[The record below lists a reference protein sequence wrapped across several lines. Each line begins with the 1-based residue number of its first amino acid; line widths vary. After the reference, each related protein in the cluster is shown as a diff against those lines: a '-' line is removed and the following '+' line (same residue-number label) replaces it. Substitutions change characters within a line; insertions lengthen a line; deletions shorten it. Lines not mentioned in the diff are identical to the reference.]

1 MKSSPFLL
9 LLLCTA
15 YFSVAQTD
23 KTVKTS
29 VQKAIVYQ
37 QGAQLFST
45 ETVSL
50 PAGTTEI
57 TFENVSP
64 YLNTASLQASSKGEA
79 VVIDV
84 RYNVKYSE
92 PEKVVD
98 KSIPETT
105 MKRYER
111 ELQAVQDSLKEI
123 EFLNN
128 DATNQQNRINSE
140 RNIIAGNR
148 MMQGNLQKDSLR
160 LFMSSL
166 EFWRTRIST
175 LDAEL
180 GRIVRESYR
189 NSVLTNQLL
198 ARNSYIRTLMAGTR
212 QVVASKSPTS
222 TPQIIVTMM
231 AETAMLAEI
240 SVSYFVNQASWVP
253 SYDLRASKENSNIEL
268 KHRASVTQNTGLDWK
283 NVNLVLSTG
292 NPNQTSEKPTLNP
305 FFLTYEQAILT
316 GRIGYDYGGKD
327 GKLKNS
333 NVQQR
338 EVVISAP
345 NMPAP
350 VMLPNEEKKRF
361 EENADKADKDL
372 NDFVNVQDNLLR
384 VEYNIAL
391 KCNIESDSRPRNVVI
406 QSKSIPTTYTYSV
419 VPKLDPDVFLMARI
433 TDWENMNLV
442 AGAARVYFDNSYIG
456 ESYINPRNTNDT
468 LQLNFGRDKSIV
480 VNRTKVKDKCREK
493 LFNDHKFSAKT
504 YEITIR
510 NTKNAPIRLIV
521 EDQMPVTKEP
531 DIKIEY
537 TENSNA
543 TKFNAE
549 TGKLTWDLTVKP
561 KDNKKL
567 TFSYEVKHAKDKVV
581 NNL

>member
-1 MKSSPFLL
+1 MKSSAFLL
-9 LLLCTA
+9 LLLCVA
-15 YFSVAQTD
+15 YFSHAQTD
-23 KTVKTS
+23 KIIKTS

-57 TFENVSP
+57 TFENVSS
-64 YLNTASLQASSKGEA
+64 YLNTSSLQASSKGEA
-79 VVIDV
+79 VVIDI

-98 KSIPETT
+98 KTIPETT

-128 DATNQQNRINSE
+128 DASNQQTRINAE

-148 MMQGNLQKDSLR
+148 LMQGNLQKDSLR

-166 EFWRTRIST
+166 EFWRTRISA

-180 GRIVRESYR
+180 GKITRETYK
-189 NSVLTNQLL
+189 NSVLTNKLL
-198 ARNSYIRTLMAGTR
+198 ERTNYIRAMMAGTR
-212 QVVASKSPTS
+212 VVPTTKAPTT

-231 AETAMLAEI
+231 AETAMVAEI
-240 SVSYFVNQASWVP
+240 SINYFVNQASWLP
-253 SYDLRASKENSNIEL
+253 SYDLRASKESTNIEL
-268 KHRASVTQNTGLDWK
+268 KHRASVMQNTGLDWK

-292 NPNQTSEKPTLNP
+292 NPNQTSEKPNLNP
-305 FFLTYEQAILT
+305 FFLTYEQAIPA
-316 GRIGYDYGGKD
+316 GIGYDYNNT

-333 NVQQR
+333 NVQPIPVQ
-338 EVVISAP
+338 AFP
-345 NMPAP
+345 MPKKP
-350 VMLPNEEKKRF
+350 SMSSPNEEKKEF
-361 EENADKADKDL
+361 EDRADKDL

-391 KCNIESDSRPRNVVI
+391 KCNIESDSRPRNVII

-442 AGAARVYFDNSYIG
+442 AGAARVYFDNSFIG

-510 NTKNAPIRLIV
+510 NTKNTPIRLIV
-521 EDQMPVTKEP
+521 EDQMPVTKEL

-543 TKFNAE
+543 TKFNPE
-549 TGKLTWDLTVKP
+549 TGKITWDLNIKP

-567 TFSYEVKHAKDKVV
+567 IFSYEVKHAKDKVV

>member
-1 MKSSPFLL
+1 MKSSFFLL
-9 LLLCTA
+9 FLLCVA
-15 YFSVAQTD
+15 YFSAAQTE
-23 KTVKTS
+23 KIIKTS

-57 TFENVSP
+57 IFENVSP
-64 YLNTASLQASSKGEA
+64 YLNTSSLQASSKGES

-84 RYNVKYSE
+84 RYNVKYAE

-98 KSIPETT
+98 KTIPEST

-128 DATNQQNRINSE
+128 DANTQQNRISSE

-166 EFWRTRIST
+166 EFWRTRIGA

-180 GRIVRESYR
+180 GRIVRETYK

-198 ARNSYIRTLMAGTR
+198 ARTAYIRTLMAGTR
-212 QVVASKSPTS
+212 QVVASKSPIS

-231 AETAMLAEI
+231 AETAMIAEI
-240 SVSYFVNQASWVP
+240 SVNYFVNQASWVP
-253 SYDLRASKENSNIEL
+253 SYDLRASKETSTIEL

-292 NPNQTSEKPTLNP
+292 NPNQTSEKPNLNP
-305 FFLTYEQAILT
+305 FFLTYEQAIP
-316 GRIGYDYGGKD
+316 IGSNYDYNG

-333 NVQQR
+333 NAQQTQVQ
-338 EVVISAP
+338 VIGFPSEKTP
-345 NMPAP
+345 STPSP
-350 VMLPNEEKKRF
+350 HSEKKR
-361 EENADKADKDL
+361 EDGDRDGKDL

-384 VEYNIAL
+384 IEYNIAL
-391 KCNIESDSRPRNVVI
+391 KCNIESGNSPRNVVI
-406 QSKSIPTTYTYSV
+406 QSKNIPTTYTYSV

-442 AGAARVYFDNSYIG
+442 AGAARVYFDNSFIG

-521 EDQMPVTKEP
+521 EDQMPVTKEL
-531 DIKIEY
+531 DIKIDY

-543 TKFNAE
+543 TKFNPE

-561 KDNKKL
+561 KDTKKI
-567 TFSYEVKHAKDKVV
+567 TFSYEVKYAKDKVV